1 MIRVFPDGSVVKNH
15 LIVQEMWVR
24 SLGQADPLQKEMA
37 THSSILTWDIP
48 WTEDRVG
55 YSPRGCKE
63 LDMTERLHSPSQ
75 MGYVLTR

>member
-37 THSSILTWDIP
+37 THSSILTWEIP
-48 WTEDRVG
+48 WTEDLVG
-55 YSPRGCKE
+55 YSPWDHKE
-63 LDMTERLHSPSQ
+63 SDKTEHARKSDPWHSYLS
-75 MGYVLTR
+75 